1 MSLKGIEQ
9 TAEADVKG
17 FFARNKAHIIAY
29 PLTALAGAILQH
41 LIGKL
46 L

>member
-1 MSLKGIEQ
+1 MSLKDIESVVAKDAQ
-9 TAEADVKG
+9 G
-17 FFARNKAHIIAY
+17 FWARNKAHIIAY
-29 PLTALAGAILQH
+29 PLATIAGAILQH

>member
-9 TAEADVKG
+9 TAEADLKG
-17 FFARNKAHIIAY
+17 FWVRNKAHIIMY
-29 PLTALAGAILQH
+29 PVTAVLGAIAQH
-41 LIGKL
+41 ILGKL